1 MGVVDRRSNFQHTQL
16 YKVFPRN
23 SVLFKKLISMQLY
36 TSTLL
41 LLAGSTAALEWS
53 SLGFGSLADVKK
65 SLNAVVKEGEK
76 YGFKFDGKSIENSV
90 REGGDAYINSLL
102 GKGLDYVS
110 DQTNRDAVATR
121 ADAVDA
127 EFTSRLDQAE
137 AYKTALKSQAEEF
150 RNTYGGKTVFKVKQ
164 GLNKDAKVFIN
175 GVENEHFR
183 SLALE
188 LLKGTN
194 SGVQKQFQ
202 EKTFGFTGR
211 LSLDR
216 ALSRATQ
223 RAKQDALAE
232 LEAAKKKCNTYFGGV
247 DCEEQV
253 QAARTLV
260 LSFDKLGNIES
271 ALDYGK
277 KLMAKVEG
285 VVERV

>member
-23 SVLFKKLISMQLY
+23 SFLFKKLISMQLY

-53 SLGFGSLADVKK
+53 SLSFGSLADVKK
-65 SLNAVVKEGEK
+65 SLNAVVKEAEK

-90 REGGDAYINSLL
+90 RKGGDAYINSWAE
-102 GKGLDYVS
+102 KGLDYVS
-110 DQTNRDAVATR
+110 NKANRDAVAT
-121 ADAVDA
+121 AAGAADA

-137 AYKTALKSQAEEF
+137 AYKNALKSQAEEF

-164 GLNKDAKVFIN
+164 SLNKGASVYIN

-194 SGVQKQFQ
+194 SGVQKHFQ

-211 LSLDR
+211 LSLAR
-216 ALSRATQ
+216 ALNRATQ
-223 RAKQDALAE
+223 RAGQEAATLKQDGLVRVETAKIDALAE
-232 LEAAKKKCNTYFGGV
+232 LEAAKKMQHLFW
-247 DCEEQV
+247 
-253 QAARTLV
+253 R
-260 LSFDKLGNIES
+260 
-271 ALDYGK
+271 
-277 KLMAKVEG
+277 
-285 VVERV
+285 R